1 MAKYRFLPIG
11 RPLTWHGLLPLLDL
25 APLWASLKSLKLNNL
40 QFSISRPRLLPNRVA
55 PASPNKF
62 QGVTL
67 LFLAAKTA
75 VEGEGFNPPDA
86 GDFNL
91 PPFIEGNAFATKP
104 ILLAFLSVLLIFV
117 FFFLAARK
125 AALVP
130 SKLQFAGESVYSFVR
145 NDLGRDVI
153 GQEFMRFVP
162 YLFTLFTFILV
173 NNIFGIIPLIQFPT
187 MSRISFPYVLAAFT
201 FFVFHYVG
209 IRRHGLFSYLKG
221 IMFIPGVPK
230 PAYVLITPLELATY
244 FLVRP
249 MTLSLRLFANMFAG
263 HLLLLVFFLGGE
275 HLLQGVIGLKL
286 VSPFS
291 FAIGIALTFFE
302 FMVQCLQAYIFTLLT
317 ALYIAGAL
325 ADEH

>member
-1 MAKYRFLPIG
+1 MRF
-11 RPLTWHGLLPLLDL
+11 
-25 APLWASLKSLKLNNL
+25 
-40 QFSISRPRLLPNRVA
+40 VA
-55 PASPNKF
+55 
-62 QGVTL
+62 
-67 LFLAAKTA
+67 AAKA
-75 VEGEGFNPPDA
+75 PDGGFNAPDA

-91 PPFIEGNAFATKP
+91 PPFIEGNEFATKP
-104 ILLAFLSVLLIFV
+104 ILLAFLSVVLIGV
-117 FFFLAARK
+117 FFYLASRK
-125 AALVP
+125 AAVVP
-130 SKLQFAGESVYSFVR
+130 SKLQFAGETVYSFVR

-153 GQEFMRFVP
+153 GHEFMRFVP

-173 NNIFGIIPLIQFPT
+173 NNIFGIVPLIQFPT
-187 MSRISFPYVLAAFT
+187 MSRVSFPYVLAAFT
-201 FFVFHYVG
+201 FFIFHYVG
-209 IRRHGLFSYLKG
+209 IRRHGLISYLKG

-230 PAYVLITPLELATY
+230 PAYILITPLELATY

-263 HLLLLVFFLGGE
+263 HLLLLVFILGGD

-291 FAIGIALTFFE
+291 FGIGIVLTFFE